1 MLSDIA
7 DVQDIS
13 ENGTDALSNMPRSQ
27 ESLIVLRTKLILPE
41 TKGKII
47 ERNRLL
53 ALLHDNKDKE
63 IMLIIADAGYGK
75 TTLISQWVNNIGCAN
90 VFYALSEEDSS
101 LDLFLTHLIAGFEQL
116 EQDFLKRT
124 KELVTYNKE
133 LKNNIGTVMGT
144 LVNELQDKC
153 KKDYYIIL
161 DDYHAITESSVV
173 HEALHYFIDH
183 LPTKLHIIIASRVLP
198 SFPAL
203 IKWRSKQRV
212 FELGRQD
219 LCFNSMEIK
228 QLISDT
234 YSLSLPHI
242 ELQRIVQ
249 YTEGWVTGIQLIL
262 QSSGLHRTAI
272 KDTLNGYL
280 EAHQPLFDYFAS
292 EVLSYE
298 PQYIQDF
305 LIQSS
310 VLENLTP
317 HACNMILRRKNSHA
331 LLKELEHHHL
341 FLYEVED
348 QGYRFHH
355 LFRKFLNQRLS
366 TFKGYR
372 QLHIRAA
379 QYYRKNKHYDLG
391 IRHYLSAKDY
401 LQAGKMILRSIQED
415 ITGRISGGIDTTLLR
430 KHLYEIPQKVL
441 QKLPQLLVIKGTL
454 QRDAGD
460 HEAAKELYRTAEQV
474 SRRANDMTTCAH
486 GLSELALLHW
496 LQGNHN
502 EALKILKKA
511 LRTCPGSELKMKLHI
526 LNLLGLAWQDL
537 SNLTKAKSYLRQAK
551 KIAEELNIFYNKIVL
566 ESNLATIFLQEGEI
580 KRAYNTCKSLI
591 PQLGEHYYYKVGV
604 IYANSARAA
613 LDFGDLSW
621 AESCLGQGWN
631 ICRPYEDRV
640 SFGILNHCFGLLHM
654 HKQQWN
660 SAQQHLEEARK
671 VFQMLR
677 WKRMESSVLRNVG
690 TLQRLQGNIPNSLQS
705 IKQAKELLGGLGPG
719 ESAHATFLLADR
731 ALLEVELGK
740 YSKARKT
747 ITKCQR
753 QARIM
758 HWHLG
763 ELYALLVNTLISLT
777 HKHKKGSVQ
786 LIDSLIKLAQRKG
799 YHGILSMELRH
810 QPDLV
815 KYIRQFPKHRSY
827 LDKHHVYYNP
837 EHPTLFVKLFGEMR
851 IEDSEHQSVAL
862 NWPTE
867 KTKSL
872 FAFLVV
878 HRTKGLLRAQ
888 VLDALWSRLSKKKAQ
903 ENLRTTAYRMRQT
916 IGKACIKGV
925 TKELIFTYK
934 QGRYVLLP
942 NITIECDIDE
952 FDRLMKLAD
961 IAHSD
966 DEKKAALKK
975 AIDITQADFLPDIY
989 DQWVD
994 SQRSILHEHK
1004 LHALQKIIQIV
1015 SVQNDDFVCID
1026 YCKQYLA
1033 MEPLSEE
1040 IACICM
1046 KSLKKLDRL
1055 SEIKVVYQSL
1065 GKALRNEVHCAPT
1078 QETQRLFQ
1086 FLLK

>member
-1 MLSDIA
+1 MHKYKKAKIQTPSSML
-7 DVQDIS
+7 
-13 ENGTDALSNMPRSQ
+13 
-27 ESLIVLRTKLILPE
+27 LRTKLILPDI
-41 TKGKII
+41 KGKII

-53 ALLHDNKDKE
+53 ALLHENKDKD
-63 IMLIIADAGYGK
+63 IILIIADAGYGK
-75 TTLISQWVNNIGCAN
+75 TTLISQWVNNIGCTS
-90 VFYALSEEDSS
+90 VFYTLSEEDSS
-101 LDLFLTHLIAGFEQL
+101 LDVFLAHLIAGFEQL
-116 EQDFLKRT
+116 DPGFLKRT
-124 KELVTYNKE
+124 KELITYNKE
-133 LKNNIGTVMGT
+133 LKDNIGTVMGT

-161 DDYHAITESSVV
+161 DDYHAITESSIV
-173 HEALHYFIDH
+173 HEALHYFIDY

-228 QLISDT
+228 LLISDI

-298 PQYIQDF
+298 SPCIQDF

-310 VLENLTP
+310 VLENPTP
-317 HACNMILRRKNSHA
+317 KACNIILHRKNSHV
-331 LLKELEHHHL
+331 LLKELEHRHL
-341 FLYEVED
+341 FIYEVED

-366 TFKGYR
+366 TFEGYR
-372 QLHIRAA
+372 RLHVRAA
-379 QYYRKNKHYDLG
+379 QYYRKNKHYDLS
-391 IRHYLSAKDY
+391 IKHFLSAKDY
-401 LQAGKMILRSIQED
+401 LRAAKMILRSIQED

-430 KHLYEIPQKVL
+430 KYLYEIPQNVL

-474 SRRANDMTTCAH
+474 SRKANDMTTCAH

-537 SNLTKAKSYLRQAK
+537 SDLSKAKRYLRQAK
-551 KIAEELNIFYNKIVL
+551 KIAEKLNIFYNKIVL

-580 KRAYNTCKSLI
+580 RRAYNTCKPLI

-604 IYANSARAA
+604 IYANAARAA

-621 AESCLGQGWN
+621 AESCLEQGWN

-654 HKQQWN
+654 HKQKWI
-660 SAQQHLEEARK
+660 SAQRHLEEARK

-677 WKRMESSVLRNVG
+677 WRRMESSVLRNIG
-690 TLQRLQGNIPNSLQS
+690 TLQRLQGDIPNSLQS
-705 IKQAKELLGGLGPG
+705 IKQANVLLNGIGPG
-719 ESAHATFLLADR
+719 ESAHTTFLLADL
-731 ALLEVELGK
+731 ALVEVELGK

-747 ITKCQR
+747 ITRCQR
-753 QARIM
+753 QARII

-763 ELYALLVNTLISLT
+763 ELYVLLVKTLISLM
-777 HKHKKGSVQ
+777 HKHKGRSFQMV
-786 LIDSLIKLAQRKG
+786 DSLIKVAQKKG

-810 QPDLV
+810 QPDLLR
-815 KYIRQFPKHRSY
+815 YIRQFPKYRSY
-827 LDKHHVYYNP
+827 LDKHHVYYTQ
-837 EHPTLFVKLFGEMR
+837 EHPILFVKLFGRMR
-851 IEDSEHQSVAL
+851 IEDKEHKNIAL

-878 HRTKGLLRAQ
+878 HRAKGLSRVQ
-888 VLDALWSRLSKKKAQ
+888 VIDALWSRLSKKKAQ

-934 QGRYVLLP
+934 QGRYILLP
-942 NITIECDIDE
+942 NITIECDLDE
-952 FDRLMKLAD
+952 FYRFMKLAD

-966 DEKKAALKK
+966 DEKKTALKK
-975 AIDITQADFLPDIY
+975 AIDIAQADLLPNIY

-994 SQRSILHEHK
+994 SQRSIIHEHK
-1004 LHALQKIIQIV
+1004 LNALKKVIQIE
-1015 SVQNDDFVCID
+1015 SVQKDDLACID
-1026 YCKQYLA
+1026 YCKKYLI

-1046 KSLKKLDRL
+1046 KSLKNLGRL
-1055 SEIKVVYQSL
+1055 SEIKVIYRSL
-1065 GKALRNEVHCAPT
+1065 EKALRNEVKCIPSK
-1078 QETQRLFQ
+1078 ETQYLFQ
-1086 FLLK
+1086 ALLK

>member
-1 MLSDIA
+1 MGKYKITKIQTPSA
-7 DVQDIS
+7 
-13 ENGTDALSNMPRSQ
+13 MF
-27 ESLIVLRTKLILPE
+27 LRTKIILPE

-47 ERNRLL
+47 ERSRLL
-53 ALLHDNKDKE
+53 VLLNNNKDKE
-63 IMLIIADAGYGK
+63 IIFIIAGAGYGK
-75 TTLISQWVNNIGCAN
+75 TTLLSQWVNNIACTN

-101 LDLFLTHLIAGFEQL
+101 LDLFLIHLIAGFDQL
-116 EQDFLKRT
+116 EQNFLKRT

-161 DDYHAITESSVV
+161 DDYHAITASSVV

-212 FELGRQD
+212 FELGHQD
-219 LCFNSMEIK
+219 LCFNSREIK

-234 YSLSLPHI
+234 YGLSLPHI

-310 VLENLTP
+310 VLEILTP
-317 HACNMILRRKNSHA
+317 HACNMILRRKNSHT
-331 LLKELEHHHL
+331 LLKALEHRHL

-348 QGYRFHH
+348 QRYKFHH
-355 LFRKFLNQRLS
+355 LFRKFLNQRLRM
-366 TFKGYR
+366 FKGYR

-379 QYYRKNKHYDLG
+379 QYYRKSNHYELS
-391 IRHYLSAKDY
+391 IKHYLSAKDY
-401 LQAGKMILRSIQED
+401 PQAGKMILRSIQED

-430 KHLYEIPQKVL
+430 KYLYEIPQRVL

-474 SRRANDMTTCAH
+474 SRRSNDMTTCAH

-496 LQGNHN
+496 LQGKHN

-580 KRAYNTCKSLI
+580 RRAYNTCKPLI
-591 PQLGEHYYYKVGV
+591 PQLGERYYYKVGV

-613 LDFGDLSW
+613 LDFGDLNW
-621 AESCLGQGWN
+621 AESCLEKGWK

-660 SAQQHLEEARK
+660 IARKHLEEARK

-677 WKRMESSVLRNVG
+677 WKRMESSVLRNIG
-690 TLQRLQGNIPNSLQS
+690 TLQRLQGDIPKSLQS
-705 IKQAKELLGGLGPG
+705 IKQARGLLSGLGPG
-719 ESAHATFLLADR
+719 ESAHATFLLADW

-747 ITKCQR
+747 IAMCQR
-753 QARIM
+753 QARLM
-758 HWHLG
+758 NWHLG

-777 HKHKKGSVQ
+777 HKQKKESVQ
-786 LIDSLIKLAQRKG
+786 MIDLLIKLAQKKG
-799 YHGILSMELRH
+799 CHGILSMELRH

-815 KYIRQFPKHRSY
+815 KYIRQLPKYSSY
-827 LDKHHVYYNP
+827 LDKYHVYCAA
-837 EHPTLFVKLFGEMR
+837 EHPALCVKLFGRMR
-851 IEDSEHQSVAL
+851 IEDSEDQNIVL

-878 HRTKGLLRAQ
+878 HRTKGLSRGQ

-903 ENLRTTAYRMRQT
+903 ENLRTTAYRMRRT
-916 IGKACIKGV
+916 IRIACIKGV
-925 TKELIFTYK
+925 TKELIFTSR

-942 NITIECDIDE
+942 NITIESDLDE
-952 FDRLMKLAD
+952 FDRLTKLAD

-966 DEKKAALKK
+966 DETKTALKK

-989 DQWVD
+989 DHWVD
-994 SQRSILHEHK
+994 SQRSMLRARK
-1004 LHALQKIIQIV
+1004 LNALQKIIQII
-1015 SVQNDDFVCID
+1015 SVQNDYHACIG

-1046 KSLKKLDRL
+1046 KSLKKLDRM
-1055 SEIKVVYQSL
+1055 SEIRIVYQSL
-1065 GKALRNEVHCAPT
+1065 KKALRNEVKCTPT

-1086 FLLK
+1086 TLLKKDIKKTV